1 MTMHEAIEKIL
12 AEPPRTYTKE
22 EAHELLLH
30 LGVIDESGEV
40 REPFKD
46 IFVKSNHL

>member
-1 MTMHEAIEKIL
+1 MHEVIEKIL
-12 AEPPRTYTKE
+12 SKPPKTFTKE
-22 EAHELLLH
+22 EAHELLLR

-46 IFVKSNHL
+46 VFVKKRKQ